1 MKTQFTRKS
10 DTALIIINYGTP
22 RSTSRRDVARYL
34 RELLGNNHV
43 MTMNAIGR
51 SILVNCIIAPFRAS
65 HSAKLYAQMCGNNNE
80 MPLKKHTNDFATKLQ
95 QQIGSNADVH
105 IAMTSGFSYIKDV
118 ISQILD
124 AGYHRIVAA
133 PMFPQYTEST
143 WGKAL
148 DDLFSALKG
157 RLNLPSINVIEPF
170 YNDPYYIDSMCK
182 ETLTTIDHLSEYER
196 FVFSYHGIPLSH
208 TLLAHPG
215 HTCNE
220 LGCSHQINTQNAR
233 CYLAQCHLQTKL
245 MAQHL
250 GIDPKICITTFQ
262 SRLSER
268 WITPFTDT
276 TVRELAASGIKNIAV
291 LTPSFTVDCLE
302 TLVEIDSTMRKTF
315 ITSGG
320 QKFTTIPCLN
330 AQDHWVKNFYKII
343 EKTLQ

>member
-22 RSTSRRDVARYL
+22 RSTKRRDVARYL

-51 SILVNCIIAPFRAS
+51 NILVNCIIAPFRAS
-65 HSAKLYAQMCGNNNE
+65 HSAKLYAQMCANNNE
-80 MPLKKHTNDFATKLQ
+80 MPLKKHTREFATKLQ

-118 ISQILD
+118 VSQILD
-124 AGYHRIVAA
+124 AGYHRIIAA

-157 RLNLPSINVIEPF
+157 RLNVPSICVIEPF
-170 YNDPYYIDSMCK
+170 YNNQYYIDSMCK
-182 ETLTTIDHLSEYER
+182 ETQNIIEDISEYER
-196 FVFSYHGIPLSH
+196 LVFSYHGIPLSH
-208 TLLAHPG
+208 TLLAHPQ
-215 HTCNE
+215 HSCSE
-220 LGCSHQINTQNAR
+220 LGCINGINTRNAR
-233 CYLAQCHLQTKL
+233 CYLAQCHEQTRL
-245 MAQHL
+245 MARHL
-250 GIDPKICITTFQ
+250 GINPDICITSFQ
-262 SRLSER
+262 SRLSDR

-276 TVRELAASGIKNIAV
+276 IVRELAANGIKKIAI

-302 TLVEIDSTMRKTF
+302 TLVEIDSTIRKTF
-315 ITSGG
+315 ISSGG
-320 QKFTTIPCLN
+320 QKFTTVPCLN
-330 AQDHWVKNFYKII
+330 AQDHWVENFSKII
-343 EKTLQ
+343 EKTLR